1 MDMADGMQSDGSIIP
16 EDIRD
21 GVLVRCNPQPLGTFL
36 DGGGGGDKEGV
47 GDKDEGHQWSEG
59 AVNALLDSYG
69 TRWNLCMRGNIKKA
83 QWEEIAIEVSSRSN
97 GTKVH
102 KTRGQCKSKVEKLK
116 RKFREEKL
124 LLEKTCKLT
133 SRWPYYTQMDV
144 IMGSGQQRFSGIP
157 NPLDG
162 GHPMMVDQRAFSG
175 CSPRFKGSC
184 PDIAKAEHVLEGQLQ
199 DLPLY
204 LKGKEAPSSKDD
216 DDASCTTPKKRD
228 RNVADNG
235 ENGRAK
241 GGSLPGGSGKGCL
254 KRRKMTGDADL
265 AAAVKSFGETIFK
278 IEQYKM
284 ENQKE
289 ADRMRVEMELKRTE
303 MLMNAQMQIAKIF
316 CDSFK
321 KKAKKKVVT
330 PLKPPSTD

>member
-1 MDMADGMQSDGSIIP
+1 MADGMQSDGSMIP

-21 GVLVRCNPQPLGTFL
+21 GVLVRCNPQPLQFL
-36 DGGGGGDKEGV
+36 DGGAIDGNKEGV

-83 QWEEIAIEVSSRSN
+83 QWEEIAMDVSSRSN
-97 GTKVH
+97 GSRTL

-124 LLEKTCKLT
+124 LLEKTGKLT

-144 IMGSGQQRFSGIP
+144 IMGSGQRLSGIP

-162 GHPMMVDQRAFSG
+162 GHPTMVDHRAFSG
-175 CSPRFKGSC
+175 CSPRFKGGFL
-184 PDIAKAEHVLEGQLQ
+184 DMAKTDHDLEGHLQ
-199 DLPLY
+199 DIPLCF
-204 LKGKEAPSSKDD
+204 KGKEVQSEMEDDD

-228 RNVADNG
+228 RNVVDTGDNI
-235 ENGRAK
+235 RVK

-254 KRRKMTGDADL
+254 KRRKMAGDADL

-284 ENQKE
+284 EHQKD

-303 MLMNAQMQIAKIF
+303 MLMSAQMQIAKIF

-321 KKAKKKVVT
+321 KKVKKKVVT
-330 PLKPPSTD
+330 PRNPASTE